1 MNKLFTNLQI
11 LVLLLK
17 LRLLIKI
24 ILYAQKYLTD
34 TDFCSIF
41 RNNIWINA
49 KKKRKKRKKNVDT
62 CQYSLKG

>member
-24 ILYAQKYLTD
+24 ILYAQKYLTV
-34 TDFCSIF
+34 TDFFSIF
-41 RNNIWINA
+41 LNNFLINA
-49 KKKRKKRKKNVDT
+49 KKKKKEKKM
-62 CQYSLKG
+62 

>member
-41 RNNIWINA
+41 RNNI
-49 KKKRKKRKKNVDT
+49 
-62 CQYSLKG
+62 